1 MSATRGIQ
9 FLERSKIAYE
19 VKRYDHL
26 EKGAKFASQ
35 ALGFPVEATIKTLVV
50 TISPGGPAYILMPGD
65 KEIPLKKLAKLLG
78 ARRAEMADTG
88 EAERITG
95 YLVGGISPF
104 GAKRRLPTYLEES
117 LLSFERVAINAG
129 QRGIMVVVSPRDIV
143 NSLGATAIS
152 LCE

>member
-9 FLERSKIAYE
+9 FLERSKIEFQVHRYE
-19 VKRYDHL
+19 HL
-26 EKGAKFASQ
+26 EKGAVFASE

-50 TISPGGPAYILMPGD
+50 RISPGGLAYILMPGD

-78 ARRAEMADTG
+78 ARKAEMAEMA
-88 EAERITG
+88 EAERSTG

-104 GAKRRLPTYLEES
+104 GARKKLPTYLEES
-117 LLSFERVAINAG
+117 LMNFDHVAINAG

-143 NSLGATAIS
+143 HSLGATVIS
-152 LCE
+152 LSE

>member
-9 FLERSKIAYE
+9 FLERSKIDYE
-19 VKRYDHL
+19 IRRYDHL

-35 ALGFPVEATIKTLVV
+35 ALDFPVESTIKTLVV
-50 TISPGGPAYILMPGD
+50 LISPGGPAYILMPGD

-78 ARRAEMADTG
+78 ARRAEMADAA
-88 EAERITG
+88 EAERFTG

-104 GAKRRLPTYLEES
+104 GAKRRLPTYMEES
-117 LLSFERVAINAG
+117 LITFDKVAINAG

-143 NSLGATAIS
+143 SSLGATVIS